1 MSSTVRWKAEDV
13 NAVIDNFD
21 DCDED
26 DTDDD
31 VRDDLTPGCDI
42 KDSFPQVKGRSHEIV
57 GDLVVVGEDEIIE
70 ACSVPM
76 MISV

>member
-1 MSSTVRWKAEDV
+1 MSSTAKWKAEDV
-13 NAVIDNFD
+13 NAVIDKFD

-57 GDLVVVGEDEIIE
+57 GDLVVVGEDEIVE
-70 ACSVPM
+70 ACTVSNVQ
-76 MISV
+76 S